1 MHNYIHLVDR
11 VDNNWASK
19 RKKIYLLKIKMLHMI
34 ELKKNDIRHEDIRN
48 GDQQTLLMD
57 LKNNNNSKS

>member
-1 MHNYIHLVDR
+1 
-11 VDNNWASK
+11 
-19 RKKIYLLKIKMLHMI
+19 MI